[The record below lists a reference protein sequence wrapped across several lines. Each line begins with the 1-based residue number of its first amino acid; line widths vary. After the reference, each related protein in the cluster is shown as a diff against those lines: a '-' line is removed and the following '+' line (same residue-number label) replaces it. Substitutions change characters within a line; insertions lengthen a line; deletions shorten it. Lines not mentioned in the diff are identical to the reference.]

1 MPDVQAA
8 PQNNWTKIFG
18 WWDSGI
24 SVLFPYSFFFFFLAT
39 PWGILFPWPGIEPE
53 PPVMEAWSLNHWSM
67 REVPPFSWLYNE
79 ESGAYLTPEVTASN
93 CRWCPLGRGKH
104 LSLQGEVLEQSVSV
118 DHVTVAMKW
127 WLNSPG
133 SASLGRTA
141 AALQERSPLHY
152 LAVSGVFLFR
162 MFDNFFLLVMLRVN
176 FLLSSHQVITE

>member
-1 MPDVQAA
+1 M
-8 PQNNWTKIFG
+8 IFCCCVG
-18 WWDSGI
+18 S
-24 SVLFPYSFFFFFLAT
+24 SLVMAYRLSCHVAC
-39 PWGILFPWPGIEPE
+39 GILVPWLGIEPV
-53 PPVMEAWSLNHWSM
+53 PPVTEAWSLNHWSM

-79 ESGAYLTPEVTASN
+79 ESGAYLTPEVTANN